1 MLVHWMSRQGIYRR
15 WALSGREVERFLSSR
30 RELAHGVG
38 GPGARRHCFG
48 GRDTDPV
55 QRGLTGRGRPAT
67 MSADRP
73 RGFRGSGPTSPH
85 AVHELLDRLQVLLYS
100 ALVLGLADLVATID
114 DRAVIAAPKMRAD
127 LDQG

>member
-1 MLVHWMSRQGIYRR
+1 VR
-15 WALSGREVERFLSSR
+15 WNGFY
-30 RELAHGVG
+30 H
-38 GPGARRHCFG
+38 PGANSHTASEVLAL
-48 GRDTDPV
+48 DDLASAV
-55 QRGLTGRGRPAT
+55 AILTRFNADLRGRGRPAT